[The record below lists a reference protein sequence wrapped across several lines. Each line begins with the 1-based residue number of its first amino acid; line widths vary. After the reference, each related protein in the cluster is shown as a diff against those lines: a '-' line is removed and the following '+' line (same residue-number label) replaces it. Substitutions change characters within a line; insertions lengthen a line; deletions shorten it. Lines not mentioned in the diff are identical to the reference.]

1 MHLSGAAAILE
12 NKKTLGTR
20 LSLFQQWR
28 KYRIAVLFLLVMTS
42 SLLFH
47 LMKTSIALYVS
58 CRRKNRFLQD
68 VVTGFAGSVSR
79 NICEGILRLPSSTA
93 GWKLRIHSFSVLIRC
108 VYCVCYSNNIIST
121 GQEIMISWYCVVQV
135 GYIALGKTCWLIV
148 IRGTQRRVPP
158 KYIKNT
164 FYGYPEYF

>member
-28 KYRIAVLFLLVMTS
+28 KYRIAVLFLLVTTS

-79 NICEGILRLPSSTA
+79 NFCEGILRLPNCTA
-93 GWKLRIHSFSVLIRC
+93 NWKLRIHSFVC
-108 VYCVCYSNNIIST
+108 VFCSYQMCILYMLEYSNIIST
-121 GQEIMISWYCVVQV
+121 GQEIMISSVVLCCT
-135 GYIALGKTCWLIV
+135 GRLHSSW
-148 IRGTQRRVPP
+148 
-158 KYIKNT
+158 
-164 FYGYPEYF
+164 

>member
-1 MHLSGAAAILE
+1 MHLSSVAAILE
-12 NKKTLGTR
+12 NKKTLRTR

-47 LMKTSIALYVS
+47 LMKTSIALYVF

-79 NICEGILRLPSSTA
+79 NICEGID
-93 GWKLRIHSFSVLIRC
+93 
-108 VYCVCYSNNIIST
+108 YC
-121 GQEIMISWYCVVQV
+121 
-135 GYIALGKTCWLIV
+135 
-148 IRGTQRRVPP
+148 
-158 KYIKNT
+158 
-164 FYGYPEYF
+164 